1 MKKFK
6 IVKHYVS
13 PEEFMYRIYKREKL
27 IFWKWITSYSKLE
40 SCEEMIANY
49 LTKEKSHAEN
59 KRNTPKPKLVS
70 YL

>member
-13 PEEFMYRIYKREKL
+13 PEEYMYRIYKRENL
-27 IFWKWITSYSKLE
+27 IFWKWITSYKELE
-40 SCEEMIANY
+40 TCEEMIAIWHAN
-49 LTKEKSHAEN
+49 EKNNADN
-59 KRNTPKPKLVS
+59 KRNTPKPELVS

>member
-13 PEEFMYRIYKREKL
+13 PEEFMYRIYKRENL
-27 IFWKWITSYSKLE
+27 IFWKWITSYSELE
-40 SCEEMIANY
+40 SCEEMIAIWHA
-49 LTKEKSHAEN
+49 KEKHTADN
-59 KRNTPKPKLVS
+59 KRNTPKPELIS

>member
-13 PEEFMYRIYKREKL
+13 PEKFMYRIYKRTNL
-27 IFWKWITSYSKLE
+27 IFWTWMTSYSELDD
-40 SCEEMIANY
+40 CEEMIAIWHAN
-49 LTKEKSHAEN
+49 EKNNADN
-59 KRNTPKPKLVS
+59 KRNTPKPELVS